1 MSNIKLEDDKNCF
14 VCGNK
19 NSYGLQLR
27 FTIDK
32 DNAMHTEFMPQKHHQ
47 GFKDIVHGG
56 LIGLILDEIMVNL
69 AWKMG
74 KNAVTAE
81 FNVRLKKIAKKFSRS
96 FKIEIEGV
104 QKPYLLVRSHPLV
117 KQLEKAFRALKL
129 HAEIKGSAGATVI
142 TFFQKQNIPAVATGF
157 GSAGCAH
164 SAGEYAKIENL
175 YRGAEAL
182 EYFLKN
188 YHISPSP

>member
-74 KNAVTAE
+74 KNVVTAE
-81 FNVRLKKIAKKFSRS
+81 FNVRLKRIAKVREKLLFRGWIDREDN
-96 FKIEIEGV
+96 KIIYT
-104 QKPYLLVRSHPLV
+104 K
-117 KQLEKAFRALKL
+117 
-129 HAEIKGSAGATVI
+129 
-142 TFFQKQNIPAVATGF
+142 
-157 GSAGCAH
+157 
-164 SAGEYAKIENL
+164 
-175 YRGAEAL
+175 AEA
-182 EYFLKN
+182 KN
-188 YHISPSP
+188 EHGTIIALASAKCFKVKEQFR